1 MPGLRRLRAV
11 EKVQVQTGSL
21 EEVAVRLMLE
31 QVFPHQEKWVVK
43 ETHWFTHILQIISRT
58 DYL

>member
-1 MPGLRRLRAV
+1 MLGLRRLRAV
-11 EKVQVQTGSL
+11 EKVQVQTGSR
-21 EEVAVRLMLE
+21 EAAVRLTLV

-43 ETHWFTHILQIISRT
+43 ETHWFTHILQFISRT